1 MAAVMAPTP
10 ALPPIRKASFWGKMF
25 SKNKKGE
32 VTEMIYSEPQ
42 SIGISNST
50 GYDKSASN
58 LHRRTGST
66 VSKTPVTCARSASI
80 APSIKST
87 KTTASQAGSFSSSYS
102 RRSSKKWW
110 GSSSNPDNDI
120 PPVPVIDAN
129 LAARADSIMTGAVS
143 PTTVRKPGYM
153 PRNAAGSFLKTTT
166 PARQTTQDQLNEVTR
181 KLSNQDLKASFAALK
196 PIQIKPVELRKDSH
210 CNVDNVE
217 RHGMSSMAG
226 VCDIVEIEEP
236 VDEESLSPTSAFRE
250 RNDFPFERSDSAR
263 GSPDL
268 IATTQDK
275 VRVPSV
281 HELMA

>member
-10 ALPPIRKASFWGKMF
+10 ALPPVRKASFWGKMF

-32 VTEMIYSEPQ
+32 VSEMIYSEPQ

-58 LHRRTGST
+58 LHRRTAST
-66 VSKTPVTCARSASI
+66 VSKSPVICERSGSI

-87 KTTASQAGSFSSSYS
+87 KTTASRAGSFSSSYS

-110 GSSSNPDNDI
+110 GGSSNPDDDV
-120 PPVPVIDAN
+120 PPVPTIDAN
-129 LAARADSIMTGAVS
+129 LAARADSIMTGGVS

-181 KLSNQDLKASFAALK
+181 KLSNQDLKASFATLK

-210 CNVDNVE
+210 CNLE

-226 VCDIVEIEEP
+226 VCDIIDIEEAD
-236 VDEESLSPTSAFRE
+236 DEESLSPTSASRE
-250 RNDFPFERSDSAR
+250 RNDSQFERSDSAR
-263 GSPDL
+263 ASPDL

-281 HELMA
+281 HEFMA